1 MFILCL
7 QGNIKEHIDI
17 FGGALVSGHPE
28 VILSIAIR
36 ENMEE
41 SMVEVKAMDISQ
53 RNSDSQT
60 SEVRDT
66 VKRLDIGVL
75 LSVL

>member
-1 MFILCL
+1 
-7 QGNIKEHIDI
+7 
-17 FGGALVSGHPE
+17 VSGHPE